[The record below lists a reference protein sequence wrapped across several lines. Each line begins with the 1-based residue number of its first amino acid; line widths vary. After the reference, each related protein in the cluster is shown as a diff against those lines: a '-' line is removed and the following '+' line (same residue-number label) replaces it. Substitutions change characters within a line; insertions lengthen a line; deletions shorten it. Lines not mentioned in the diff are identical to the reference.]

1 MMCFEGNAGPGFIPE
16 NSLELQLFFEGVAE
30 RGIPLKTEE
39 KIISQ
44 TTF

>member
-1 MMCFEGNAGPGFIPE
+1 MCFEGNAGPGVITAD
-16 NSLELQLFFEGVAE
+16 SLELQLFFEGMEE
-30 RGIPLKTEE
+30 REIPLKMAE